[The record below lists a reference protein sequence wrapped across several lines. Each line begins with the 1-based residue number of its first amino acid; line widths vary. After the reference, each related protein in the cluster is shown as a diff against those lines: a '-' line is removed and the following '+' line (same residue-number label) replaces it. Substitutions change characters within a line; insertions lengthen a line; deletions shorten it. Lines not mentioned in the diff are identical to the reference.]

1 MVEYNLGEGIE
12 PEDTQGSQGAQPQH
26 SLVSLC
32 SWLKVPSFPSPGQG
46 RAGHCALMLPLVRIR
61 SFHSHQLVLL
71 SCQEQRGL
79 QCSDA
84 FNSLRFGS
92 FFQNLLSKTALHIPA
107 LISRLFL
114 LKKNPKCLRTGAQC
128 PPLCGEG
135 RVPSGREE
143 GKAQIVCEPDP
154 ATFAWQNSD
163 LTELPSALELLWVS
177 MDVRGC
183 SSSLFQA
190 YLVQVTALTLLQLR
204 L

>member
-154 ATFAWQNSD
+154 ATFAMTKFRFNWASLCPGAPLSVHGCPWVLLLFVPGLLSPSD
-163 LTELPSALELLWVS
+163 CFDFAPA
-177 MDVRGC
+177 
-183 SSSLFQA
+183 
-190 YLVQVTALTLLQLR
+190 
-204 L
+204 